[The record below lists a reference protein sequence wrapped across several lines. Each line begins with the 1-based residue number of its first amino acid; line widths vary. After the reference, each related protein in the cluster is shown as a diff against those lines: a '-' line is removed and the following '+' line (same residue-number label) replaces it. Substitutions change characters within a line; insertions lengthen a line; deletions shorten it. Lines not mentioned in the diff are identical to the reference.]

1 MRLGKARIKISLY
14 TRFMSAIT
22 VILIFLVGSILFL
35 VERRE
40 VRTIFEES
48 KIRGILTAQ
57 NIANLNL
64 EGMKYWAIGDVKA
77 SIEQSVSD
85 TLIYIVIFNKYRQP
99 WVFTDSV
106 GGDEDIK
113 MSRLPA
119 KLDENVSAS
128 RRLDFKANGKSLPVI
143 EIEIPVFAGEEAAP
157 DYSPDYWG
165 SVKVGIS
172 LEDIHKEIRQT
183 RLMLILIG
191 CGGFLLG
198 MAGAVLL
205 ARRITEPLKTLVEG
219 THRISKGDFSKTI
232 PVRSEDE
239 VGGLARS
246 FNEMTRDLLETR
258 QRMEDANRKLIQA
271 EKLASIG
278 RISATIAHEIRNPL
292 TSVKLNIQ
300 KLLQNEEMGEE
311 EKEHLSISQEGIGLI
326 EKFIKELLNFTRVSD
341 LNMERFSVIQIVEES
356 LKLLRNSFQEKKI
369 ILERSC
375 PSDLPSVVVDGDK
388 MRQVFLNILRNAVE
402 AVDEGGKVG
411 LALSLV
417 KENGT
422 KRIRIRI
429 SDNGS
434 GIAEK
439 DWENIFEPF
448 FTTKP
453 SGFGLGLSNA
463 RKIVEQHMGSI
474 KVVKKKGR
482 GTTFEVRIPCE
493 VET

>member
-1 MRLGKARIKISLY
+1 MRLGRSRLKISLY
-14 TRFMSAIT
+14 TRFMVAIT
-22 VILIFLVGSILFL
+22 FILIFLVGSILFL

-48 KIRGILTAQ
+48 KTRGILKAQ

-64 EGMKYWAIGDVKA
+64 ESLQYWDEKSIKA
-77 SIEQSVSD
+77 NIDQELDD
-85 TLIYIVIFNKYRQP
+85 TLIYIV
-99 WVFTDSV
+99 VFDRYGQLVVSTDPV
-106 GGDEDIK
+106 GDDGDIK
-113 MSRLPA
+113 VSRLPA
-119 KLDENVSAS
+119 KVNENLSAS
-128 RRLDFKANGKSLPVI
+128 RRLDFRLNGKAVPII
-143 EIEIPVFAGEEAAP
+143 EIEIPVFAGEETDAEKAP
-157 DYSPDYWG
+157 DFWG
-165 SVKVGIS
+165 SVKVGLS
-172 LEDIHKEIRQT
+172 LEEIHKEIRKT

-198 MAGAVLL
+198 MVGAGLL

-219 THRISKGDFSKTI
+219 THRISKGDFSQTI
-232 PVRSEDE
+232 PVRSVDE
-239 VGGLARS
+239 IGGLARS
-246 FNEMTRDLLETR
+246 FNEMTRDLLEMR

-300 KLLQNEEMGEE
+300 KLLQNEGLGEE

-341 LNMERFSVIQIVEES
+341 LNLERFSILQIIEES
-356 LKLLRNSFQEKKI
+356 LKLLRNSFQERKI

-388 MRQVFLNILRNAVE
+388 LRQVFLNILRNAVE
-402 AVDEGGKVG
+402 AVDEGGKIG

-417 KENGT
+417 KENGA

-429 SDNGS
+429 SDNGC

-474 KVVKKKGR
+474 KVIKKKGK
-482 GTTFEVRIPCE
+482 GTAFEIRIPCE